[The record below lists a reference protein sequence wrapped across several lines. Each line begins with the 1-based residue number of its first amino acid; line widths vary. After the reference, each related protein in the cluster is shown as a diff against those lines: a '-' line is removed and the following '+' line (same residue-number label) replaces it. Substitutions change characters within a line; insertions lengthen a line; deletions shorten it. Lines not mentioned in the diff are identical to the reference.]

1 MWKAVGS
8 DWPKPLFYS
17 RLRVLFLV
25 DFGRNSTQ
33 TGLKTL
39 NLLWNAT
46 NFGHVSLDALVI
58 CHPHTPSLSTYLICC
73 LEVRFD
79 CECNSIEQQKITTGA
94 EGSCC
99 NYSRTTLY
107 RVFVRNNK
115 YAFEP
120 TCNYHELH
128 VSF

>member
-1 MWKAVGS
+1 MQ
-8 DWPKPLFYS
+8 PCHLP
-17 RLRVLFLV
+17 RVFSEIG
-25 DFGRNSTQ
+25 FG
-33 TGLKTL
+33 
-39 NLLWNAT
+39 AT
-46 NFGHVSLDALVI
+46 NFWSRFLDALVI